1 MADFCIDFPCCGH
14 EAGECREAQ
23 HELLDHLEDRIA
35 DVWYVP
41 VEDDDDDDD
50 DAEEWDGDD
59 YSDYYDDIYYG
70 ADDYW

>member
-1 MADFCIDFPCCGH
+1 MTDFCIDFPCCGH

-23 HELLDHLEDRIA
+23 HEMLDHLEDMIV
-35 DVWYVP
+35 DVWEVP
-41 VEDDDDDDD
+41 SDDDDDD

>member
-23 HELLDHLEDRIA
+23 HELDDHREDIIA
-35 DVWYVP
+35 DVWDVTG
-41 VEDDDDDDD
+41 DDDDD